1 MISQLEALCRPHG
14 SLQAEPPNAN
24 EFERLCVAA
33 ARSLADSRVQ
43 DISLEG
49 RFMMAYGAAHA
60 WCTAA
65 LRYHGYRPQNRYI
78 VFQALPHTLGLGP
91 EVWRVLSHAHN
102 RRNKVEYEGGLEISE
117 QFVYDV
123 IKACELVAEAVRKL
137 PPLAPS
143 T

>member
-1 MISQLEALCRPHG
+1 MISQLEALCRPTG
-14 SLQAEPPNAN
+14 PLQVEPPNAN
-24 EFERLCVAA
+24 EFSRLCAAA
-33 ARSLADSRVQ
+33 ARNLADARVQ

-60 WCTAA
+60 YCTAA

-117 QFVYDV
+117 QFLRDV
-123 IKACELVAEAVRKL
+123 IKACEAAAESIRAL
-137 PPLAPS
+137 PTPGPS
-143 T
+143 A

>member
-24 EFERLCVAA
+24 EFARLCAA
-33 ARSLADSRVQ
+33 AERSLADARVQ

-65 LRYHGYRPQNRYI
+65 LRYHGYRPQNRFI

-102 RRNKVEYEGGLEISE
+102 RRNKIEYEGRLDISE
-117 QFVYDV
+117 SFVHDV
-123 IKACELVAEAVRKL
+123 IKACGQVGEALKAL
-137 PPLAPS
+137 PPLTQP